1 MEKKIEVKHETLFK
15 NKLQMVIYFIIFAIL
30 IVAFIYIGMYDF
42 NTKLPD
48 NERFASEFNLVGED
62 NVFEYI
68 NATNALMV
76 ANGTKGIVLFGTIN
90 SEWVNYYA
98 SIVNDVAKEV
108 GIDKIYYYD
117 FVKNRED
124 NNGTYEAI
132 VERLSNYVTYND
144 YGVAEIY
151 APSLLVVCNDE
162 VLLFDTETSFRE
174 GNVAPSEYW
183 NSFNINSKKAELKE
197 IFQEYLES

>member
-42 NTKLPD
+42 NTELPD